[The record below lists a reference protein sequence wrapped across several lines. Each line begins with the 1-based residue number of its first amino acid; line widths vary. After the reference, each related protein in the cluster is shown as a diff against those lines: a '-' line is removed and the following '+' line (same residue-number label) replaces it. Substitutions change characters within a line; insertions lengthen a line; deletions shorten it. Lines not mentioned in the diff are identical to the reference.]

1 MEELRAS
8 IETDSVDL
16 RNVLK
21 STIAAYRDVYSAR
34 NFQFDCELSSAMTTG
49 SPELLVQMLDKLV
62 DNAVDF
68 SDEADTIKLGLTDTD
83 GWLVLSIMNPG
94 PPLPERMRT
103 QLFDSMVSMRSGH
116 NSRHLGLGLYIAR
129 LIAEGH
135 GGRIEAENVADG
147 VVFVVRLPRAS

>member
-1 MEELRAS
+1 
-8 IETDSVDL
+8 
-16 RNVLK
+16 
-21 STIAAYRDVYSAR
+21 
-34 NFQFDCELSSAMTTG
+34 MTTG